1 MEKRKHMW
9 SDTTVQIFLRNLLL
23 VCVAVILT
31 GGISLYLAL
40 TIRQN
45 DMDTAIQNLAC
56 IVSQMDIVRESLE
69 AGEALPELKEEL
81 DLLSTTAIR
90 RMFLLSVTKT
100 VSAIIIQNPKEWER
114 NSREMTR
121 GRF

>member
-81 DLLSTTAIR
+81 DLLINNCDQADVLVVCDKDSIR
-90 RMFLLSVTKT
+90 YYHT
-100 VSAIIIQNPKEWER
+100 EHER
-114 NSREMTR
+114 VGDSKWR
-121 GRF
+121 